1 MRINRER
8 IRKLI
13 LQEMAGF
20 VPPGG
25 QTSEQ
30 KLARAFKETGDNRS
44 MIRHFFELAV
54 TLGHAA
60 EGSLELETGL
70 GGDKLVV
77 IMVTSLE
84 LADIL
89 DRIMDPVASYK
100 RYQSTG
106 WTRVNLGPD
115 PDYPGM
121 YFVAYVV

>member
-1 MRINRER
+1 MKLDRKR

-13 LQEMAGF
+13 LQEMSGF
-20 VPPGG
+20 LPPGG

-60 EGSLELETGL
+60 QGSLETEPLSK
-70 GGDKLVV
+70 GDKLVV
-77 IMVTSLE
+77 TMVTSLE
-84 LADIL
+84 LAEIL
-89 DRIMDPVASYK
+89 DRIMDPVASYS

-106 WTRVNLGPD
+106 WTRVNLGPM